1 MSRGLPPPV
10 DPAKAPVDTH
20 WSRRSE
26 RGSAWLLGLM
36 AWIAITFGRRLSRG
50 LLHPIALYFLL
61 FAPTAR
67 RSSRRYLARAL
78 GRPARI
84 TDAYRHVHTFASTVL
99 DRVYFARGEL
109 ADFDISVQGDAP
121 MDAAIAQGRGAVLLG
136 AHMGSFEALHAV
148 GVSRPGLRVA
158 MAMYP
163 DNARKIHAALQA
175 IAPDFH
181 LDIIAIGRSS
191 ATLQIRDWLAG
202 GGLVGMLGDRHLD
215 GADHRDGSP
224 GSTKSRSRVDS
235 SHSGGGD
242 GGQVPTPGGHDAS
255 LFTRPFLGHPARF
268 SDGPLRL
275 AQLLRQRVIF
285 MVGLYHGG
293 GRYEVRF
300 EPLADFSERLAQPAA
315 RAQQLQAALD
325 AYVAHLEA
333 LCREWPYNW
342 FNFHD
347 FWAEDET

>member
-1 MSRGLPPPV
+1 MSRGLPPPA
-10 DPAKAPVDTH
+10 DPAKAPLDSH

-36 AWIAITFGRRLSRG
+36 AWIAITFGRRLARG
-50 LLHPIALYFLL
+50 LLHPITVYFLL

-109 ADFDISVQGDAP
+109 AGFDISVQGDAP

-181 LDIIAIGRSS
+181 LDIIAIGRST

-215 GADHRDGSP
+215 GAAHGTPDHS
-224 GSTKSRSRVDS
+224 V
-235 SHSGGGD
+235 
-242 GGQVPTPGGHDAS
+242 V
-255 LFTRPFLGHPARF
+255 RPFLGHPARF

-285 MVGLYHGG
+285 MVGLYHGS